1 MKITTQQ
8 ELEKLIATTDKT
20 NTIVLDEDL
29 EITFDCTIP
38 CNIKAYNIDAH
49 NIKAYD
55 IEAYNI
61 DALNI
66 KAHNIEAYNIDA
78 YNIDA
83 LNIKAHNIKYY
94 AFCIVYQSL
103 KCKSFSGTRENS
115 FHKCLDQE
123 IEIIKKGEETVTIE
137 LTPEQLDKI
146 KHLI

>member
-8 ELEKLIATTDKT
+8 ELEKLIATADES

-38 CNIKAYNIDAH
+38 CNIKAYNIA
-49 NIKAYD
+49 AY
-55 IEAYNI
+55 
-61 DALNI
+61 
-66 KAHNIEAYNIDA
+66 NIEAYNIEA
-78 YNIDA
+78 YDIDA
-83 LNIKAHNIKYY
+83 KNIKAWDINAWNIKAHNIKYY
-94 AFCIVYQSL
+94 AFCITYQSL

-115 FHKCLDQE
+115 IHKCLDQE

-146 KHLI
+146 KTITI